1 MKKSILLIIISVVFM
16 ITTGC
21 SYNTGVTTSE
31 PVSYLYFT
39 GDAEDVEVFIDGI
52 SAFVVTE
59 TGNKELYKISPGKH
73 VITIK
78 KDDQVLV
85 KRILL
90 LGDGHEKELNVPA
103 FNQEEK

>member
-1 MKKSILLIIISVVFM
+1 MM
-16 ITTGC
+16 TTGC
-21 SYNTGVTTSE
+21 AYNTGVSTSE

-39 GDAEDVEVFIDGI
+39 GGAEGSEVFIDGI
-52 SAFVVTE
+52 STFVVTK

-78 KDDQVLV
+78 KDDRVIV
-85 KRILL
+85 KRSLL
-90 LGDGHEKELNVPA
+90 LGDGHEKEINVPE